1 MALSLSTA
9 PTQGPDVMQTPFD
22 TIIERME
29 NDPAV
34 AKEVMDYYNK
44 NPGEFMKLLGIE
56 DETSPPDPDLQ
67 K

>member
-1 MALSLSTA
+1 
-9 PTQGPDVMQTPFD
+9 MQTPFD

-44 NPGEFMKLLGIE
+44 NPNEFLKLLGVE
-56 DETSPPDPDLQ
+56 GNQSPPDPSLQ
-67 K
+67 GMQPGEVRELK